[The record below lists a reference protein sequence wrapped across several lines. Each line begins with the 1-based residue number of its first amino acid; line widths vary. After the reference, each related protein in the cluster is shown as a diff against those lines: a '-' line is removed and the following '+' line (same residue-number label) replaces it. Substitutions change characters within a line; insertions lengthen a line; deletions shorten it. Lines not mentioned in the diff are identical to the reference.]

1 MKRRK
6 ITTWNQKLGWDEKHG
21 LDGLGIKIIRHG
33 NTLEMEFLS
42 AIIIIIPLARSHRID
57 LLSLLEVIKTDD
69 FVINRGELNAA
80 LVHGVVER
88 PWWL

>member
-6 ITTWNQKLGWDEKHG
+6 ITTWHQKLGWDEKHG
-21 LDGLGIKIIRHG
+21 LDAFGTKIIRHG
-33 NTLEMEFLS
+33 NTLETEFLL
-42 AIIIIIPLARSHRID
+42 AIIVIIPLAWSQRID
-57 LLSLLEVIKTDD
+57 LLSILEVIKTDD

-88 PWWL
+88 RWWL